1 MENSKDLELVVEE
14 IVTLINAKVDIP
26 YVPESVE
33 QVIIRAIVLTAFH
46 LLSEKDS

>member
-1 MENSKDLELVVEE
+1 MEDTKDLELVVEE

-46 LLSEKDS
+46 LLSKKVS

>member
-1 MENSKDLELVVEE
+1 MANSKDLELVVEE

-33 QVIIRAIVLTAFH
+33 QVIIRAIVLATFH
-46 LLSEKDS
+46 LLSKKVS

>member
-1 MENSKDLELVVEE
+1 MENTKDIEVVVEE

-46 LLSEKDS
+46 LLSEKNS

>member
-26 YVPESVE
+26 SVPESVE
-33 QVIIRAIVLTAFH
+33 QVIIRAIVLAAFH
-46 LLSEKDS
+46 LLTEKVS